1 MLSKAVGAILC
12 LDEADKMGPGQLD
25 AILSVCEEGESIV
38 NKYAFLVDVNTKTT
52 GAFAANPKNGDWSD
66 SLQVTDKNL
75 PFPPQMLNRF
85 DIVVIVRKLTN
96 KQSHYDYALQLSE
109 IDYED
114 ESNFDYEFL
123 SKYITVAKEIRPKAT
138 HAANRLIAEYYSE
151 FMMDEKIEYYKSG
164 RSAASIIR
172 IAEAFARLRHVDE
185 IDETIAQRVIDF
197 DSEKNARLNI
207 TIEHKTEDSIYLID
221 VILGIID
228 FLIDFQMISYHF
240 HAQDFVAL

>member
-1 MLSKAVGAILC
+1 
-12 LDEADKMGPGQLD
+12 
-25 AILSVCEEGESIV
+25 
-38 NKYAFLVDVNTKTT
+38 
-52 GAFAANPKNGDWSD
+52 
-66 SLQVTDKNL
+66 
-75 PFPPQMLNRF
+75 
-85 DIVVIVRKLTN
+85 
-96 KQSHYDYALQLSE
+96 SHYDYALQLSE

-185 IDETIAQRVIDF
+185 IDETIAQRAIDF
-197 DSEKNARLNI
+197 DREKNARLNI

-221 VILGIID
+221 RFPEITLQYGFKRD
-228 FLIDFQMISYHF
+228 SK
-240 HAQDFVAL
+240 